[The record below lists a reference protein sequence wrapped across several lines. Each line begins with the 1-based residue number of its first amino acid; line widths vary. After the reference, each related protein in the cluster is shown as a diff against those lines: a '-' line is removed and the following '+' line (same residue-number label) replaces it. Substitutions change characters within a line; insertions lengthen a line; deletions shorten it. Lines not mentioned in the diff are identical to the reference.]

1 MKYIYTHTL
10 LLKQE
15 GASLYIKIFQ
25 EYGLILNYLAR
36 QG

>member
-25 EYGLILNYLAR
+25 EYSLILNCLAR
-36 QG
+36 